1 MLKMMGPPDP
11 EKLWTAF
18 VDNMSATIKRVVAF
32 VKLLPGMTIYAYVVI
47 ILVFVVII
55 IIIIV
60 IVIVIVVVVV
70 IIVITITITITTL
83 PSSPWPPVHHNQ
95 HQHRHNIVIGNV
107 IVIAMTN
114 HFDCHHHFYYQHHQ
128 HCMQPPPTLASA
140 VAATTI
146 PSYLFYGYLKHTI
159 QYMCN
164 IICIVLSFIDVRH

>member
-60 IVIVIVVVVV
+60 IVTVIVVVVV

-95 HQHRHNIVIGNV
+95 HQHRHKCRHRQRHRHRHDQPFRLPSPLLLSAPPALHAAAANVGFSSRGNNYTF
-107 IVIAMTN
+107 IS
-114 HFDCHHHFYYQHHQ
+114 
-128 HCMQPPPTLASA
+128 L
-140 VAATTI
+140 
-146 PSYLFYGYLKHTI
+146 LR
-159 QYMCN
+159 
-164 IICIVLSFIDVRH
+164 LS